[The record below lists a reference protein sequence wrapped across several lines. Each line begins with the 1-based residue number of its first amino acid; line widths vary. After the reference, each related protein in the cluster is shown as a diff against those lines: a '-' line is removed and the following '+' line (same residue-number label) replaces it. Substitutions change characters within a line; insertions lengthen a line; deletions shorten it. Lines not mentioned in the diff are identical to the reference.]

1 MDSAL
6 FFLPLLLFPF
16 FSALVCYLTG
26 RFFRLAG
33 AYAIFAALVQLGAM
47 AAVGGFLWRE
57 GGTLELPGLLGLG
70 LNFSMTGLQF
80 LLCMLACLL
89 WMGSTLAAREQ
100 LVAYGRVE
108 RYHLF
113 SFLTLGGI
121 LGVFM
126 SADLYTLLIFF
137 EIMSFSSWPLVQHSG
152 TKEARRAADSYLAF
166 AVFGGLSTLMG
177 LFLLYSLTG
186 TLRFGELA
194 GAAAPWQG
202 SAALYTAGALTA
214 AGFASKAAVW
224 PLHTWLPTAHPA
236 APAPASALLS
246 GIITKAG
253 MYGLIFLAAGLFA
266 ADYGWGMATLLLG
279 TVTMLTG
286 AVLALFSVNLKRTL
300 ACSSM
305 SQIGFILVGLGMQGL
320 LGEENGI
327 AVAGLT
333 LHICNHALFKLCLF
347 VSAGVVAAQIHH
359 LKLDEIQGFGRGKPL
374 LMFSFGMGALG
385 LMGMPLFSGY
395 ISKTLLHESIV
406 EYLHLL
412 EHDGLPT
419 GLFTVLE
426 WLFLIAGG
434 LTAAYMTRL
443 FICLFVEKNA
453 DPTLQADFD
462 SRNGRY
468 MKPLTGAVLCLG
480 GLTVAVLGMTP
491 HLTMDRIAGLA
502 NGFFSSHGLAHAI
515 SYFSW
520 VNLKGSLISLAIGG
534 AVYLLIARPLLSR
547 ARPDGGRRYPDLW
560 PTALD
565 LEEKL
570 YRPLLGCLA
579 FWGAFAA
586 RLTASLFG
594 WAGRLANGLIH
605 WRQGE
610 TVRFP
615 EDEFFAVY
623 EAEPKGRFGF
633 QGSVAFSLL
642 LFCIGFAGVMFYMLL
657 A

>member
-16 FSALVCYLTG
+16 CSALVCYLVG
-26 RFFRLAG
+26 RLKHLAG
-33 AYAIFAALVQLGAM
+33 AYAIFAALVQFGAM
-47 AAVGGFLWRE
+47 ASAGYFLFRE
-57 GGTLELPGLLGLG
+57 EGTLELPGVLGMG
-70 LNFSMTGLQF
+70 LHFSLTGLQY

-89 WMGSTLAAREQ
+89 WLGSTLAAREQ
-100 LVAYGRVE
+100 LVAYGRVA
-108 RYHLF
+108 RYHFF

-126 SADLYTLLIFF
+126 ASDLYTLLVFF

-152 TKEARRAADSYLAF
+152 TREARRAADSYLAF
-166 AVFGGLSTLMG
+166 AVFGGLATLMG

-186 TLRFGELA
+186 TLRFEELA
-194 GAAAPWQG
+194 EAARPWQG
-202 SAALYTAGALTA
+202 TAALYTAGALTA

-266 ADYGWGMATLLLG
+266 ADFGWGMATLLLG

-305 SQIGFILVGLGMQGL
+305 SQIGFILVGLGMQAL

-333 LHICNHALFKLCLF
+333 LHILNHALFKLSLF
-347 VSAGVVAAQIHH
+347 VGAGVVAAQIHH
-359 LKLDEIQGFGRGKPL
+359 LTLDEIQGFGRGKPL

-385 LMGMPLFSGY
+385 LMGVPLFSGY

-406 EYLHLL
+406 EYIHLL
-412 EHDGLPT
+412 EHEGLPT
-419 GLFTVLE
+419 GLFTALE
-426 WLFLIAGG
+426 WLFLLAGG
-434 LTAAYMTRL
+434 LTVAYMTRL
-443 FICLFVEKNA
+443 FLCLFVEKNG
-453 DPTLQADFD
+453 DPARQADFD
-462 SRNGRY
+462 ARNGRY
-468 MKPLTGAVLCLG
+468 LRPLTGAVLALA
-480 GLTVAVLGMTP
+480 GLAIPVLGLTP
-491 HLTMDRIAGLA
+491 HLTMDRIGALA
-502 NGFFSSHGLAHAI
+502 NGFFASHGLAHAI
-515 SYFSW
+515 AYFSP
-520 VNLKGSLISLAIGG
+520 VNLEGSAISLAIGAG
-534 AVYLLIARPLLSR
+534 VYLLAARPLLSR
-547 ARPDGGRRYPDLW
+547 RRADGGRCYPYFW
-560 PTALD
+560 PKALD

-570 YRPLLGCLA
+570 YRPLLAGLA
-579 FWGAFAA
+579 FWGAFVA
-586 RLTASLFG
+586 RLAASLFG
-594 WAGRLANGLIH
+594 WAARLADGIIH
-605 WRQGE
+605 WGQGA

-633 QGSVAFSLL
+633 RGSVAFSLL

-657 A
+657 V